1 MEFEALIPAGGVAS
15 RLGPLPCSKEIFP
28 LTGQFIHDRVKVVC
42 ENLIEY
48 YRIAGIR
55 NIHFIIRK
63 GKWDIPQLLGDGST
77 NEVQISYHIMNLPFG
92 TPFTLDQA
100 YPFIKEKNIALDF
113 PDIVMEPKNAFKSL
127 KEKLINS
134 NDDIVL
140 GIFPIKYYWKWDMVD
155 LAGNNIKNIIIKG
168 KRSDLKYGWSNA
180 VWKPSFTNF
189 MHKFLSE
196 LISYN
201 SKGTRLLDGGVE
213 RELYVGD
220 VFTEAMKNGLKISYV
235 MFENGFT
242 TDIGTHDEMSQ
253 FLKKSIK

>member
-1 MEFEALIPAGGVAS
+1 
-15 RLGPLPCSKEIFP
+15 
-28 LTGQFIHDRVKVVC
+28 
-42 ENLIEY
+42 
-48 YRIAGIR
+48 
-55 NIHFIIRK
+55 
-63 GKWDIPQLLGDGST
+63 
-77 NEVQISYHIMNLPFG
+77 
-92 TPFTLDQA
+92 
-100 YPFIKEKNIALDF
+100 
-113 PDIVMEPKNAFKSL
+113 
-127 KEKLINS
+127 
-134 NDDIVL
+134 
-140 GIFPIKYYWKWDMVD
+140 
-155 LAGNNIKNIIIKG
+155 
-168 KRSDLKYGWSNA
+168 
-180 VWKPSFTNF
+180 